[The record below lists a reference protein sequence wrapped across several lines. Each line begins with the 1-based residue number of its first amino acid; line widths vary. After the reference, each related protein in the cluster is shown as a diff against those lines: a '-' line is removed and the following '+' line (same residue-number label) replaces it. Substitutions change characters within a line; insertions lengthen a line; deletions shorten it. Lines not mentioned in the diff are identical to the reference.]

1 MSVGIGVIGAGI
13 MGSDHARSIARS
25 VKGADLIGIYD
36 VDPTRAAAATSEV
49 ENCRIHASA
58 KSLIEDPRI
67 DAVVIASPDPTHEE
81 LVLACLSCQKPVLC
95 EKPLAPTIEGCRRIL
110 AAESALGKRLVQV
123 GFMRQFDPSYLE
135 LKSALARGE
144 IGTPRLLRCIHRNA
158 SVPPSFDSG
167 MLISNSAVHE
177 IDIARWLLDEEIS
190 FATVFAPLPS
200 PHDTLARPAIPRPG
214 DAKRSARRRRGLR
227 AGWLRLRCAGGDRRR
242 RRDGFAFAP
251 RIREVA
257 LVRPGSVEFCARLAR
272 SFSGGIPQPAPGL
285 GRFAP
290 RQGASV
296 RGHSLG
302 RICGDGDSASLP
314 RRASRQG
321 ANTDRARHPTW
332 AIRVD
337 EAAQRSE
344 RDRRRR

>member
-123 GFMRQFDPSYLE
+123 GFMRRFDPSYLE

-200 PHDTLARPAIPRPG
+200 PHDTLRDPQFLVLEMQSGVLVDVEVFVRAGYGYDVRAEIVGDAGTVSLSRQESVRLRSSGREASNFAPDWRAHFRAAYLNQLQAWVDLLLGKALPCGATAWDGYAATATAQACLAALRDKVRTRIELDARP
-214 DAKRSARRRRGLR
+214 GLY
-227 AGWLRLRCAGGDRRR
+227 
-242 RRDGFAFAP
+242 
-251 RIREVA
+251 E
-257 LVRPGSVEFCARLAR
+257 
-272 SFSGGIPQPAPGL
+272 
-285 GRFAP
+285 
-290 RQGASV
+290 
-296 RGHSLG
+296 
-302 RICGDGDSASLP
+302 
-314 RRASRQG
+314 
-321 ANTDRARHPTW
+321 
-332 AIRVD
+332 
-337 EAAQRSE
+337 
-344 RDRRRR
+344 